1 MDISAFAPIHSALL
15 GRADLAEMAALL
27 QTHPARERAGACLK
41 MLAERT
47 GAGCDPQA
55 VRAYQQG
62 AESLARDGEVEVDDD
77 AVVSMGDDGG
87 AYVQAWLWVSDEAAG
102 IPPEAPCDG
111 VDDARE
117 FAVISPDGFPS
128 FPEPIV
134 GMAAAIREKH
144 AFIER
149 YRSQSYY
156 AAVGRRIPFED
167 LDGAVRIEPWDAA
180 WTG

>member
-1 MDISAFAPIHSALL
+1 MDLPAFAHIHSALL
-15 GRADLAEMAALL
+15 GRTELAEIAALL
-27 QTHPARERAGACLK
+27 QSHPERERAGACLR

-55 VRAYQQG
+55 VRAYQKG
-62 AESLARDGEVEVDDD
+62 AEGLARDGEIEVDDD

-87 AYVQAWLWVSDEAAG
+87 AYVQAWLWVSDEVAG

-117 FAVISPDGFPS
+117 FAVISPDGFSS

-149 YRSQSYY
+149 YRSQGYY

-167 LDGAVRIEPWDAA
+167 LNDAVRIELWDAA